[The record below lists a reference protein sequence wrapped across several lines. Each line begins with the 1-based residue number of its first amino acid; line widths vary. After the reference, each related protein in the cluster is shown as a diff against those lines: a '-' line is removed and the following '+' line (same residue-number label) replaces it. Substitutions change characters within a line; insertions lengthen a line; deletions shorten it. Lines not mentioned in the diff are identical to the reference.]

1 MSVPEKLLSH
11 FRKAASS
18 KEEFAKIEAQ
28 IRNYPD
34 FETAL
39 SGLAGG
45 IDDSS
50 FPIEEWVEA
59 IEAFFCNISPESI
72 PNLQSVAGYITCCA
86 ESQVK
91 YPIRPSLADVVRE
104 MLKEYGFDGT

>member
-18 KEEFAKIEAQ
+18 KEKFAKIEAQ

-34 FETAL
+34 FETAFI
-39 SGLAGG
+39 GLAGG
-45 IDDSS
+45 IDDSV

-59 IEAFFCNISPESI
+59 FAAFFCNISKESI
-72 PNLQSVAGYITCCA
+72 PDLQSVAGYITCCA

-91 YPIRPSLADVVRE
+91 YPVRPSLADVVRE
-104 MLKEYGFDGT
+104 MLQEYGFDGR

>member
-11 FRKAASS
+11 FRQAASS

-39 SGLAGG
+39 SGLANG
-45 IDDSS
+45 IDDSA
-50 FPIEEWVEA
+50 FPIEEWGKA
-59 IEAFFCNISPESI
+59 IEAFFCNISQESI

-91 YPIRPSLADVVRE
+91 YPVRPCLGDVVRE